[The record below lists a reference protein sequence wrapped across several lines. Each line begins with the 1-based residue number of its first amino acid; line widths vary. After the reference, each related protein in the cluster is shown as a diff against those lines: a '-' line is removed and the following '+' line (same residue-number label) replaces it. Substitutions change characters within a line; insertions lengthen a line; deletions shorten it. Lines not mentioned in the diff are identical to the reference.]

1 MGCCAWHRCSMQ
13 WRTGCS
19 AIAEPQGPAEAPG
32 SGGGAACQWD
42 APTAPLLTAA
52 ALLSAQAFYC
62 FAPPQQPLSQVSC
75 SSSRQKLTAI
85 LLTRPK
91 ACAGPGKCP
100 ACLSLLALHP
110 SAPGLQRNSD
120 TSHLSLHAGV
130 LWEPLVPREVLQ
142 GEAPLDLQPRLLQLL
157 LIL

>member
-1 MGCCAWHRCSMQ
+1 MHSCLRGRMTFADSHALLSCRVHGATAVMGCCAWHRCSMQ

-62 FAPPQQPLSQVSC
+62 FAPPQ
-75 SSSRQKLTAI
+75 
-85 LLTRPK
+85 
-91 ACAGPGKCP
+91 
-100 ACLSLLALHP
+100 
-110 SAPGLQRNSD
+110 
-120 TSHLSLHAGV
+120 
-130 LWEPLVPREVLQ
+130 
-142 GEAPLDLQPRLLQLL
+142 
-157 LIL
+157 